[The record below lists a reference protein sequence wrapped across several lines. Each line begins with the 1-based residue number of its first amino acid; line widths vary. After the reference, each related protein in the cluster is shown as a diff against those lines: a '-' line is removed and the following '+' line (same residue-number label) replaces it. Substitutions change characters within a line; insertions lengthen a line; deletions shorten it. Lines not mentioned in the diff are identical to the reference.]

1 MENNKENLGTD
12 NIQDF
17 DSRETKK
24 PGATYTIV
32 LILLIAFL
40 LVVGYMYVDQRQ
52 KTKKVVA
59 ELNSVSSE
67 KTKVR
72 NELNELLIEYD
83 DLQTDNDSLNMQL
96 NEEQEKIKE
105 MLKELKTVKANNHA
119 QIEQYKK
126 ELSTL
131 RKVMK
136 GFIHTIDSL
145 NTLNIELTE
154 ENIKV
159 KQQYNQVF
167 RQKSQLEEENESL
180 SSQVERASVI
190 KTLSILA
197 NGMNDKGKIQKKA
210 RKVQRFEVC
219 FTLAENIIVE
229 SGLRNVFIRIARP
242 DDLVLIE
249 SEENLF
255 NFEGEEIAYSAKRQ
269 VDYQNQE
276 IDMCIYFDNNP
287 EDILIPGDYY
297 VDIFVDGNQ
306 IGTSILELK

>member
-1 MENNKENLGTD
+1 MENNKENLNVD

-32 LILLIAFL
+32 LVLLIAFL
-40 LVVGYMYVDQRQ
+40 LVIGYMYVDQRQ

-72 NELNELLIEYD
+72 NELNELLIEYE
-83 DLQTDNDSLNMQL
+83 DLQTDNDSLNQQL
-96 NEEQEKIKE
+96 NVEQEKIKE
-105 MLKELKTVKANNHA
+105 MLKELKTVKESNHA
-119 QIEQYKK
+119 QIQQYKK

-131 RKVMK
+131 RKIMK
-136 GFIHTIDSL
+136 GFIYTIDSL

-159 KQQYNQVF
+159 KEQYYRVSQI
-167 RQKSQLEEENESL
+167 KSELEEKNEDL
-180 SSQVERASVI
+180 STQVAKASVI
-190 KTLSILA
+190 KTLSISA
-197 NGMNDKGKIQKKA
+197 QGMNDKGKPQKKA
-210 RKVQRFEVC
+210 KKVQRFEIC
-219 FTLAENIIVE
+219 FTLAENIIVK
-229 SGLRNVFIRIARP
+229 SGLRDVYIRISRP
-242 DDLVLIE
+242 DDLVLLE

-255 NFEGEEIAYSAKRQ
+255 EFEGKEIAYSAKRQ
-269 VDYQNQE
+269 VDYQNEE

-287 EDILIPGDYY
+287 LDELIPGDYY

-306 IGTSILELK
+306 IGTTILELK

>member
-1 MENNKENLGTD
+1 MENNKENINVD

-17 DSRETKK
+17 DSTETKK
-24 PGATYTIV
+24 PGTTYTIV
-32 LILLIAFL
+32 VILLIAFL

-83 DLQTDNDSLNMQL
+83 DLQTDNDSLNTQL
-96 NEEQEKIKE
+96 KEEQEKIKV
-105 MLKELKTVKANNHA
+105 MLKDLKTVKANNHA
-119 QIEQYKK
+119 QITKYKN

-159 KQQYNQVF
+159 KQEFNQVF
-167 RQKSQLEEENESL
+167 RRKSELEEQNKDL
-180 SSQVERASVI
+180 SSQVEKASVI
-190 KTLSILA
+190 KTMSFSA
-197 NGMNDKGKIQKKA
+197 QGMNLKGKEQKKA
-210 RKVQRFEVC
+210 KKVERFEVC
-219 FTLAENIIVE
+219 FTLGENIIVE
-229 SGLRNVFIRIARP
+229 SGLRDVYIRIARP
-242 DDLVLIE
+242 DELVLIE

-255 NFEGEEIAYSAKRQ
+255 DFEGQEIVYSAKRQ
-269 VDYQNQE
+269 VDYQNEE
-276 IDMCIYFDNNP
+276 IEMCVYFDNNP
-287 EDILIPGDYY
+287 LDELIPGDYFI
-297 VDIFVDGNQ
+297 DIFVDGNQ

>member
-1 MENNKENLGTD
+1 MENNKENINVD

-24 PGATYTIV
+24 PGTTYTFV
-32 LILLIAFL
+32 VVLLIAFL
-40 LVVGYMYVDQRQ
+40 LVIGYMYVDQRQ

-83 DLQTDNDSLNMQL
+83 DLQTDNDSLNSQL
-96 NEEQEKIKE
+96 KVEQEKIKE
-105 MLKELKTVKANNHA
+105 MLKELKTVKESNHA

-126 ELSTL
+126 ELGTL
-131 RKVMK
+131 RKIMK
-136 GFIHTIDSL
+136 GFIYTIDSL

-159 KQQYNQVF
+159 KQQYNQVYEI
-167 RQKSQLEEENESL
+167 KSKLEEQNQDL
-180 SSQVERASVI
+180 STQVAKASVI
-190 KTLSILA
+190 KTLNINA
-197 NGMNDKGKIQKKA
+197 QGMNINGKPQKKA
-210 RKVQRFEVC
+210 RKVERFEVC
-219 FTLAENIIVE
+219 FTLGENIIVE
-229 SGLRNVFIRIARP
+229 RGLRDVYIRISRP
-242 DDLVLIE
+242 DELVLIE

-255 NFEGEEIAYSAKRQ
+255 LFEGKEIAYSAKRQ
-269 VDYQNQE
+269 IDYQNE
-276 IDMCIYFDNNP
+276 EVEMCIYFDNNP
-287 EDILIPGDYY
+287 ADELIPGDYY

-306 IGTSILELK
+306 IGTKIFELK